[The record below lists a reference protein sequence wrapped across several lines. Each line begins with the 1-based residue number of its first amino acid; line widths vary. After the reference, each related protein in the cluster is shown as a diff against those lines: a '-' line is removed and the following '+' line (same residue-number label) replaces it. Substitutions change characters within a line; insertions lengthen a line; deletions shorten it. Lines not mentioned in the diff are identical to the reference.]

1 MENRELTK
9 MLRNNFLLLLLVIGL
24 VGVSASSGTTRDTT
38 NSTKP
43 SDVHGH
49 SQIVVCYWGTWAHY
63 HYGKGRYKLWN
74 NFNPDLCT
82 HLVYAFVGVSNETY
96 GINILDPRLDMNAML
111 EATNL
116 K

>member
-1 MENRELTK
+1 
-9 MLRNNFLLLLLVIGL
+9 MLLHYFLLLLLILGI
-24 VGVSASSGTTRDTT
+24 VGVSASSGTIRDTT

-43 SDVHGH
+43 TGVHSH

-63 HYGKGRYKLWN
+63 RYDKGRYILRY
-74 NFNPDLCT
+74 NFDPNLCT

-111 EATNL
+111 DATNL